1 MKHSS
6 AEVRHGEHQ
15 SRLAMD
21 TVNYIV
27 YLLLLVAAFGG
38 VLVWAF
44 GRKRKKRFEE
54 DARMPFKE

>member
-1 MKHSS
+1 MKHSF
-6 AEVRHGEHQ
+6 AEVRQGEHQ

-27 YLLLLVAAFGG
+27 YLLVLVALFGG

-54 DARMPFKE
+54 DAKMPFKE